1 MSRARISL
9 FISGHPQQEQ
19 FVSGT
24 TTIGRDAANTICIPD
39 SAVSRYHAKIDQR
52 GDQFVVCDLHSNNG
66 TCVNGKPIQTEY
78 VLKDGDIILIADVAT
93 IDFSLDQQPVVWANP
108 ETAPEVASGGGG
120 GSISVGSPTISA
132 PYVNMPSVTGPSVT
146 LPSVTGPSISGTSI
160 SGPHISTPSVS
171 GPYISTPSVSA
182 PSLSLSST
190 TMPVSGSWGSGTSL
204 VYAAGA
210 LAGAI
215 IVGTIAFLVLKAPH
229 TAGSTPSQRPP
240 TGSQIAAQGTTST
253 PVSPTGNSQTTSSVE
268 SPTSTGSDIWRAQ
281 AQTLAARVGGQTSYV
296 FSDEFLAEVV
306 KYHSTTSRELIPKL
320 HGQLR
325 EIDVEFTNSG
335 LPKFMGYVLALSLLE
350 TGGQIDNIW
359 AIPATVV
366 ASEGYSGS
374 NTRIAAQYLKN
385 LRDAVFSPD
394 DFMYALA
401 CYGMTAQEAGK
412 FKSRLEEK
420 DPNRTERRN
429 FWKMKDRIQL
439 QPSQTERVYRFFAAG
454 AGKSPDDFK
463 PIR

>member
-19 FVSGT
+19 FVTGT
-24 TTIGRDAANTICIPD
+24 TTIGRDVANTICIPD
-39 SAVSRYHAKIDQR
+39 SAVSRYHARIDQR

-78 VLKDGDIILIADVAT
+78 VLKDRDIILIADVAT

-108 ETAPEVASGGGG
+108 ESVPEVASGGGG

-182 PSLSLSST
+182 PSLSMSST
-190 TMPVSGSWGSGTSL
+190 TMPVSGFWGSGTSL

-229 TAGSTPSQRPP
+229 TAGPPSPPRPP
-240 TGSQIAAQGTTST
+240 LESQSPTST
-253 PVSPTGNSQTTSSVE
+253 PVLAAGNSPPPPSME
-268 SPTSTGSDIWRAQ
+268 SPTSTGTDIWRAQ

-296 FSDEFLAEVV
+296 FSDEFLTEVV

-463 PIR
+463 LIR